1 MIYFYSTSQLK
12 QLSQVKCGANSMAK
26 VEVPLSSETSHSQF
40 VAHIFKLLS
49 MVLETTAR

>member
-26 VEVPLSSETSHSQF
+26 VEVPLSSEVREQD
-40 VAHIFKLLS
+40 L
-49 MVLETTAR
+49 